1 MAPKRA
7 PSVLVTDA
15 RERPPSRGSSGHR
28 RSGSAS
34 ASASSQSDANGSDAS
49 SSTSGQRR
57 LPMRHV
63 SVDHVLQN
71 ASEIPSGQP
80 RGPPGS
86 MSMLPASATSALSA
100 AASAARRRGLTR
112 RSSSSGAVGPMGAG
126 SGISTGVLLPGA
138 GGVGS
143 RGAVLPAVP
152 SRTSKISEKL
162 VLIPET
168 GKSKSDE
175 DDDEDD
181 DDDEEDANGIDDD
194 DDIAVDA
201 VHYVKNTGDDDD
213 DRIEGDREAAWAA
226 SLAGDEN
233 AEAARK
239 ALQRAQLLARR
250 ALEEGALSDGTPIPG
265 SSSSI
270 YDGVRPPRDEE
281 LDVLRKRRGI
291 RGKSYA
297 ERLPKGQRT
306 EKVARLTAYC
316 TAQAFK
322 MQATAEFL
330 RKRHAAKTKMYDDCL
345 YTVYHLPLLPGHEGY
360 RVRSRPM
367 VTTPGTGKTVLDLEI
382 ERSERRDEHMG
393 FYANSPGNKDV
404 AGNSSHDHNGQQMGG
419 DQANGHHMAAD
430 EQPQTPPT
438 TQQLYSMSASSPGGP
453 DSIVSANLP
462 LSMGANSVTMSP
474 VNRLAP
480 EAKHFAELFVFS
492 YGVVVFW
499 NFTEHQEKDIL
510 ADLSFATDETT
521 PTKKGLA
528 SKGEAVVSGDAV
540 HKPSTGGQ
548 SLVTRPLDE
557 AEFETEEFHFEY
569 SASVQRPRVFNDMIT
584 LLPRSDHMVK
594 LTISH
599 AIAQSTKLCFFE
611 EKMSET
617 MQNAQHVPKQLALT
631 GELNMSRTEIVK
643 ILGRLFKNRV
653 DINLSS
659 NILDVPNFFWDAEPT
674 LHPLYVAIREYL
686 EIDQRIQVLNE
697 RCRVFLD
704 LAEILAN
711 NVADAKMSYITWIII
726 ILIVLSI
733 LVTVTE
739 VALRFA
745 ILEKEKS
752 KSDRLVNG
760 SAPAP
765 YLLDAPAVPMA
776 RIHGTPQQK
785 YSAGEDLSLAEL
797 RAWAAQLDARDRAAV
812 CGGDIIG
819 QTYAGV

>member
-1 MAPKRA
+1 
-7 PSVLVTDA
+7 
-15 RERPPSRGSSGHR
+15 
-28 RSGSAS
+28 
-34 ASASSQSDANGSDAS
+34 
-49 SSTSGQRR
+49 
-57 LPMRHV
+57 MRHV

-80 RGPPGS
+80 RGPPGA
-86 MSMLPASATSALSA
+86 MRMLPASASSALSA

-112 RSSSSGAVGPMGAG
+112 RSSSSGGVGPSGLG
-126 SGISTGVLLPGA
+126 SGVINSGVLLPGA
-138 GGVGS
+138 GGVGA
-143 RGAVLPAVP
+143 RGSVLPVVP
-152 SRTSKISEKL
+152 SRTTKISEKL

-168 GKSKSDE
+168 GKSKSD
-175 DDDEDD
+175 DD
-181 DDDEEDANGIDDD
+181 DDDETEEEEDDD
-194 DDIAVDA
+194 NEVDDDVAVDGLE
-201 VHYVKNTGDDDD
+201 NDD

-239 ALQRAQLLARR
+239 ALQRAQQLARR
-250 ALEEGALSDGTPIPG
+250 ALEEGAAADGTAT
-265 SSSSI
+265 SSI

-330 RKRHAAKTKMYDDCL
+330 RKKHAAKTKMYDDCL
-345 YTVYHLPLLPGHEGY
+345 YTVYHLPLLPGHEGF

-367 VTTPGTGKTVLDLEI
+367 VMTPGTGKTVLDLEI

-393 FYANSPGNKDV
+393 FYNSPAAKDS
-404 AGNSSHDHNGQQMGG
+404 ALNGSSENG
-419 DQANGHHMAAD
+419 
-430 EQPQTPPT
+430 ESKPT
-438 TQQLYSMSASSPGGP
+438 QLYPMSSSGGP
-453 DSIVSANLP
+453 ESVMANVP
-462 LSMGANSVTMSP
+462 MSP
-474 VNRLAP
+474 VNRLVP

-510 ADLSFATDETT
+510 ADLSFATDE
-521 PTKKGLA
+521 
-528 SKGEAVVSGDAV
+528 SN
-540 HKPSTGGQ
+540 
-548 SLVTRPLDE
+548 LVTRPLDE
-557 AEFETEEFHFEY
+557 AEIETENFHFEY
-569 SASVQRPRVFNDMIT
+569 SARAQQPRVFNDMIT

-599 AIAQSTKLCFFE
+599 AIAQSTKLGFFE
-611 EKMSET
+611 ERLSET
-617 MQNAQHVPKQLALT
+617 MQNAQHVPKQLALS
-631 GELNMSRTEIVK
+631 GELQMSRTEIVK

-686 EIDQRIQVLNE
+686 EIDQRTKMLDE

-726 ILIVLSI
+726 ILIVISI

-745 ILEKEKS
+745 ILEKEKG
-752 KSDRLVNG
+752 KSERIGVNG
-760 SAPAP
+760 SAP
-765 YLLDAPAVPMA
+765 YLLDAGVPSAVVY
-776 RIHGTPQQK
+776 TPQQK
-785 YSAGEDLSLAEL
+785 YSAGEVLSVDEL